1 MTLSLE
7 YKGFRSITDDTTKID
22 KHTLFLKTAQ
32 NSHYYE
38 KLEEKP
44 SFIDS
49 VELISFWQLERLKI
63 VGVTGTNGKTTV
75 TAAIYSF
82 LLDLDEKPA
91 LQGTRGLF
99 AEDKRIEEKSM
110 TTPSIL
116 ETLHNMK
123 HTMDLGCS
131 YFIMEVSSHAIE
143 QKRIEGITFAL
154 KVHTNVT
161 SDHLD

>member
-1 MTLSLE
+1 MKFDFL
-7 YKGFRSITDDTTKID
+7 KDDFRFISDDTSTLD
-22 KHTLFLKTAQ
+22 AQTLFLKTAQ
-32 NSHYYE
+32 NSVYFE
-38 KLEEKP
+38 KMEVKP
-44 SFIDS
+44 EFMTVD
-49 VELISFWQLERLKI
+49 ELISSWKLEKMKV

-99 AEDKRIEEKSM
+99 AQDQRIEEKSM

-123 HTMDLGCS
+123 QTMDLGCA
-131 YFIMEVSSHAIE
+131 YFIMEVSSHAID
-143 QKRIEGITFAL
+143 Q
-154 KVHTNVT
+154 NV
-161 SDHLD
+161 

>member
-1 MTLSLE
+1 MKLTFNE
-7 YKGFRSITDDTTKID
+7 KGYDFITDDTSKLEGN
-22 KHTLFLKTAQ
+22 TLFLKTAQ
-32 NSHYYE
+32 NTPYYE
-38 KLEEKP
+38 KLDPKP
-44 SFIDS
+44 VLITPE
-49 VELISFWQLERLKI
+49 ELISFWELEKMKV

-99 AEDKRIEEKSM
+99 AQEKRIEEKSM

-123 HTMDLGCS
+123 QTMDLGCN
-131 YFIMEVSSHAIE
+131 YFIM
-143 QKRIEGITFAL
+143 
-154 KVHTNVT
+154 
-161 SDHLD
+161 